1 MFINGSTHS
10 LFGFTECVTGAFIG
24 NTIPHCEPY
33 MLNICIN
40 WISYM
45 PAICC
50 LLSVW
55 CEFRS
60 QVLLCSK
67 REIKVQDSTYGL
79 FLCEPAPC
87 RNLRTTMLYC
97 CRFFR
102 CFVCAFLVENKL
114 IVLYRLLA
122 DSSCNFVTCYISRWN
137 SYLLFSRKYLN
148 LDRISGSSP
157 GKQRGQA
164 YHWHKAAGQHMLI
177 IFPI

>member
-55 CEFRS
+55 CES
-60 QVLLCSK
+60 LNKPVAY
-67 REIKVQDSTYGL
+67 IKKWTGI
-79 FLCEPAPC
+79 
-87 RNLRTTMLYC
+87 MLAQ
-97 CRFFR
+97 F
-102 CFVCAFLVENKL
+102 
-114 IVLYRLLA
+114 I
-122 DSSCNFVTCYISRWN
+122 I
-137 SYLLFSRKYLN
+137 
-148 LDRISGSSP
+148 G
-157 GKQRGQA
+157 
-164 YHWHKAAGQHMLI
+164 ML
-177 IFPI
+177 